1 MPNEF
6 TIIVATDEAGGIGK
20 ENRLCW
26 KNKEDLTFFRKI
38 TTTTKDSN
46 KINAI
51 IMGRKTWDSLSVA
64 PLLNRLNIV
73 ISRTKKNDSFVQP
86 HTQFVNSIESAFEYC
101 ESPEQHI
108 ESIFI
113 IGGEQIYNYCL
124 ASNRLNKVYWTTISG
139 EFNCDRFFRP
149 PLEFFDMFTR
159 TNIELNRTIYIR
171 NNVKM

>member
-51 IMGRKTWDSLSVA
+51 IMVRKTWDSLSVA
-64 PLLNRLNIV
+64 P
-73 ISRTKKNDSFVQP
+73 F
-86 HTQFVNSIESAFEYC
+86 
-101 ESPEQHI
+101 
-108 ESIFI
+108 
-113 IGGEQIYNYCL
+113 QI
-124 ASNRLNKVYWTTISG
+124 
-139 EFNCDRFFRP
+139 D
-149 PLEFFDMFTR
+149 
-159 TNIELNRTIYIR
+159 
-171 NNVKM
+171 